1 MSLSTTS
8 TGTGVGAMVTF
19 CRLAV
24 CVPPTVRWGHGRR
37 RSPLGALTA
46 GWPRAATYADFDARR
61 ICRPDQAADHRAA
74 ADHHCADDGP
84 GAARLAVVVAGA
96 RDVGGRHP

>member
-8 TGTGVGAMVTF
+8 TGTGVGAMYTF

-37 RSPLGALTA
+37 RSSLGALTA
-46 GWPRAATYADFDARR
+46 GDARGAERADIDARR
-61 ICRPDQAADHRAA
+61 IRGPDQAADHRAP
-74 ADHHCADDGP
+74 ADHDCAHHGP
-84 GAARLAVVVAGA
+84 GTARLAVMVVGAGDA
-96 RDVGGRHP
+96 D